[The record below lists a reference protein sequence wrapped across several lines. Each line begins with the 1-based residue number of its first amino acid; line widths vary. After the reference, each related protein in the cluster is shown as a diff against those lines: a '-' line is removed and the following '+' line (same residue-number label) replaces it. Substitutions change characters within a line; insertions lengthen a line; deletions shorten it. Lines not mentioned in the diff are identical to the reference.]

1 MDKMLYFYYNIL
13 CQVIKMYS
21 YIYGKIE
28 SVESSHIV
36 VDNNGIGYLVYVP
49 NPYAFKEGEMTKVY
63 VYQHIR
69 EDEMSFFGFKTLGEK
84 ELFLQL
90 INVKG
95 LGPRMALPILA
106 MGSIGGIVDAI
117 NRENLLYLKKFPKI
131 GDKLAKQIVLDLK
144 GKIQTSETVVVNETD
159 EVYEALIA
167 LGYKDK
173 DVKNVIGRVNKENTV
188 EEQIKEALRLMI
200 KQKGGVT

>member
-1 MDKMLYFYYNIL
+1 MLYFYYNIL

-49 NPYAFKEGEMTKVY
+49 NPYAFKEGEMAKVY

-144 GKIQTSETVVVNETD
+144 GKIQTSETVIVNETD

>member
-1 MDKMLYFYYNIL
+1 
-13 CQVIKMYS
+13 MYS

-49 NPYAFKEGEMTKVY
+49 NPCAFKEGEMTKVY

-131 GDKLAKQIVLDLK
+131 GDKLAKQIILDLK

-200 KQKGGVT
+200 K

>member
-1 MDKMLYFYYNIL
+1 MLYFYYNIL
-13 CQVIKMYS
+13 CQVIRMYS

>member
-1 MDKMLYFYYNIL
+1 
-13 CQVIKMYS
+13 
-21 YIYGKIE
+21 
-28 SVESSHIV
+28 
-36 VDNNGIGYLVYVP
+36 
-49 NPYAFKEGEMTKVY
+49 
-63 VYQHIR
+63 
-69 EDEMSFFGFKTLGEK
+69 MSIFGFKTLGEK

-200 KQKGGVT
+200 K

>member
-1 MDKMLYFYYNIL
+1 
-13 CQVIKMYS
+13 MYS

-49 NPYAFKEGEMTKVY
+49 NPYAFKEGEMAKVY

-144 GKIQTSETVVVNETD
+144 GKIQTSETVVVNVTD

-200 KQKGGVT
+200 K